1 VHDLLIANGLL
12 FDSSASELR
21 LADVALTGARVSDIR
36 PHIDPSTAARVLDVG
51 GAIVAPGLVDLHA
64 HVFSGQDLGLDA
76 DDVGPR
82 SGTTTFVDAGS
93 AGAHL
98 WDALQF
104 EIAHKNT
111 RVLPFVNVATI
122 GTTSIRL
129 RGELSTPAYADVDVC
144 VAAMSETSH
153 FPYGVKV
160 RASAD
165 VGGPHSDAALAA
177 GRAVADRL
185 GLPLMVHLGPAPS
198 DRDAILTVLRPG
210 DVLTHCFTSYFQNGL
225 LDNGRVAAAVWR
237 ARERGVL
244 FDVGHGAAGFDYQTA
259 EAATNDGFLP
269 DTISSDLH
277 AYSRDHVVD
286 LPTVMSRFLALGLR
300 VQDVL
305 HRATWA
311 PANALDLHHQGIGVL
326 QVGGAADVAV
336 LRVVETSDRF
346 VDSRGWTYAVPRR
359 FAVGHT
365 IRAGRVVYQSAEEGG
380 A

>member
-1 VHDLLIANGLL
+1 MHDLVIANGLL
-12 FDSSASELR
+12 FDSRVGELR
-21 LADVALTGARVSDIR
+21 PADVALTGARVSDIS
-36 PHIDPSTAARVLDVG
+36 PHVDPSTAAQVLDVD

-104 EIAHKNT
+104 EIAHKST

-129 RGELSTPAYADVDVC
+129 RGELSTPAYANVDAC
-144 VAAMSETSH
+144 VTAMSETSH
-153 FPYGVKV
+153 LPYGVKV
-160 RASAD
+160 RASGD
-165 VGGPHSDAALAA
+165 VGGSHSDAALAV
-177 GRAVADRL
+177 GRAIADRL

-198 DRDAILTVLRPG
+198 ERDAILAVLRSG
-210 DVLTHCFTSYFQNGL
+210 DVLTHCFTSYVENGL
-225 LDNGRVAAAVWR
+225 LDNGRVAATVWQ

-244 FDVGHGAAGFDYQTA
+244 FDVGHGAAGFDLETA
-259 EAATNDGFLP
+259 EGAMKDGFLP

-286 LPTVMSRFLALGLR
+286 LPTVMSRFLALGLQ

-305 HRATWA
+305 RRATWA
-311 PANALDLHHQGIGVL
+311 PANALDMHHQGIGVL
-326 QVGGAADVAV
+326 EVGGAADVAV
-336 LRVVETSDRF
+336 LRVVDVADRF
-346 VDSRGWTYAVPRR
+346 VDTRGRSYPMRRR
-359 FAVGHT
+359 FAVDHT
-365 IRAGRVVYQSAEEGG
+365 IRAGRIVYQRASEG
-380 A
+380 AA

>member
-1 VHDLLIANGLL
+1 MHDLLIANGLL
-12 FDSSASELR
+12 FDSNAGELR
-21 LADVALTGARVSDIR
+21 PADVALTGARVSDIS
-36 PHIDPSTAARVLDVG
+36 PHIDPSTAALVMDVG

-98 WDALQF
+98 WDAFQF

-129 RGELSTPAYADVDVC
+129 RGELSTPAYANVEAC

-160 RASAD
+160 RASGD
-165 VGGPHSDAALAA
+165 VGGSHSDAALGT
-177 GRAVADRL
+177 GRAIADRL
-185 GLPLMVHLGPAPS
+185 GLPLMVHLGPAPCE
-198 DRDAILTVLRPG
+198 RDAILAVLRSG
-210 DVLTHCFTSYFQNGL
+210 DVLTHCFTSYVENGL
-225 LDNGRVAAAVWR
+225 LDNGRVAATVWR

-244 FDVGHGAAGFDYQTA
+244 FDVGHGAAGFDVETA
-259 EAATNDGFLP
+259 EAAMNDGFLP

-277 AYSRDHVVD
+277 TYSRDHVVD
-286 LPTVMSRFLALGLR
+286 LPTVMSRFLALGLQ

-305 HRATWA
+305 RRATWA
-311 PANALDLHHQGIGVL
+311 PANALDLQHQGIGVL
-326 QVGGAADVAV
+326 QVGGAADVVV
-336 LRVVETSDRF
+336 LRVLDVADQF
-346 VDSRGWTYAVPRR
+346 VDTRGRTYAVSRR
-359 FAVGHT
+359 FAVDHT
-365 IRAGRVVYQSAEEGG
+365 IRAGRVVYQRPEEG
-380 A
+380 AA